1 MENKEINGKFKVDK
15 NRIKSQIK
23 IYFQTHNLWVQN
35 KLIQKA
41 LIFIDGYVCC
51 LVQMGE
57 FPMREK
63 EIEDVIVEEAI
74 SYIENK
80 LIK

>member
-1 MENKEINGKFKVDK
+1 MRIDNKQL
-15 NRIKSQIK
+15 KSFLLDSGI
-23 IYFQTHNLWVQN
+23 L
-35 KLIQKA
+35 
-41 LIFIDGYVCC
+41 D
-51 LVQMGE
+51 
-57 FPMREK
+57 EK